1 MASSGTIVSW
11 KSTGSADFGDGDGV
25 KSYAGA
31 HYSFEWTSEKLSTPG
46 QTKVTYNLYR
56 RGRNSSPKKL
66 YNRCV
71 MTVVDSNGTTH
82 RSLDTGTLSSAP
94 GTQFND
100 YLHESGSFVVNHNN
114 SGAASFT
121 VNFQVAIYSTTLHS
135 NSGTGTL
142 DTNVPTYTIE
152 YSANGGS
159 NAPGNTVVVCGSSFN
174 LPNSSTSPT
183 PPTGYHAENK
193 WNRNA
198 DESGSS
204 YSYGASY
211 TPTSSHKLYA
221 ELDPNTYSV
230 KYNGN
235 GSTSG
240 SMSNSSHTYDT
251 AKTLTSNA
259 FSRSYKVSFDEKS
272 GASVSDQTVT
282 YTFKNWNTNSG
293 GTGTTYTN
301 AQSVKNLTST
311 NGGTVNLYA
320 QWNPTSITLPTT
332 TRAGYLF
339 RGWSTSSSATTA
351 NYQGGDT
358 YTPTAATTLY
368 AVWQKID
375 GYDDNIIYVKVN
387 GSWVLSKH

>member
-1 MASSGTIVSW
+1 MASSGTITSW
-11 KSTGSADFGDGDGV
+11 KTTGSADFGDGDGV

-56 RGRNSSPKKL
+56 RGRTTSPKRLVNYCK
-66 YNRCV
+66 
-71 MTVVDSNGTTH
+71 MTVTDHNGTVH
-82 RSLDTGTLSSAP
+82 RNLDTGQLASSP
-94 GTQFND
+94 GTRFDN

-121 VNFQVAIYSTTLHS
+121 VAFSFYAYSFIFHD
-135 NSGTGTL
+135 NSGTATL
-142 DTNVPTYTIE
+142 DSNVPSYTVS

-159 NAPGNTVVVCGSSFN
+159 GAPGASTVTPGSSFT
-174 LPNSSTSPT
+174 LPAAPT
-183 PPTGYHAENK
+183 GAPAGYHAEGK
-193 WNRNA
+193 WNTKS

-204 YSYGASY
+204 YSVGASY
-211 TPTSSHKLYA
+211 TPSSSHTLYA
-221 ELDPNTYSV
+221 EWDPNTYYV

-251 AKTLTSNA
+251 AKALTSNA
-259 FSRSYKVSFDEKS
+259 FTRSYKVTFDEKS
-272 GASVSDQTVT
+272 GSTVTDQTAT
-282 YTFKNWNTNSG
+282 YTFKNWNTASG

-301 AQSVKNLTST
+301 QQSVKNLTTT

-320 QWNPTSITLPTT
+320 QWEPASITLPTS

-351 NYQGGDT
+351 NYQGGDR
-358 YTPTAATTLY
+358 YTPSAAVTLY
-368 AVWQKID
+368 AVWQKIE
-375 GYDDNIIYVKVN
+375 GYDDNIIYVKVSGN
-387 GSWVLSKH
+387 WVLSKH